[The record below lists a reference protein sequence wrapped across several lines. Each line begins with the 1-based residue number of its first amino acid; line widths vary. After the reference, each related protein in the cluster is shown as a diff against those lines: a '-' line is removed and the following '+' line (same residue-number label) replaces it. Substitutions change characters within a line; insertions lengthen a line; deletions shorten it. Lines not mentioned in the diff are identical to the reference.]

1 MEFELGARLGVGRR
15 GAAERAWL
23 ESLRVAESFALLE
36 VDVVRRLV
44 FDDNLLLGRDLIDL
58 LEIGLDL
65 PQKFLV
71 VLWAHLIIDI

>member
-1 MEFELGARLGVGRR
+1 LEFELGARLGGGRR

-44 FDDNLLLGRDLIDL
+44 FDDNLRPGGDLIGL
-58 LEIGLDL
+58 LELGLDL
-65 PQKFLV
+65 AQKFLM
-71 VLWAHLIIDI
+71 VLWAHLIIDL